1 MDPHRNEFRAI
12 DDENRLDD
20 GTALPP
26 HWSTFTVGEE
36 IEIRGYRYRV
46 DDIEVGAMRLVPVGP
61 VKKARVSGN
70 AKNWRRR
77 RKRRQR

>member
-1 MDPHRNEFRAI
+1 MDPHRNEFRAV

-26 HWSTFTVGEE
+26 HWSTFTLGEE

-46 DDIEVGAMRLVPVGP
+46 DEIGIDSMRLVPVGP
-61 VKKARVSGN
+61 VEKARVSAMRKG
-70 AKNWRRR
+70 WQRR
-77 RKRRQR
+77 RKRRHR